1 MTEEIMNWHGS
12 MLTILTVML
21 PVAALAQ
28 TADPTVFDAKYAGYY
43 QQDTETLHF
52 FRQRDHYYA
61 QGTGQPPV
69 ELKADNP
76 TQFSAAP
83 GTLTFEMNV
92 AGQVTDVIL
101 QNRNGRSVLPRID
114 TATAEAIEAQQKQA
128 ASRTMPNPGTEDALK
143 RQIVA
148 FEKGMPDY
156 DGLAEPILSKVHSDP
171 LAVTAIIAKL
181 GPLHSLRFKSAMASG
196 ADVFEVTFEYGGMEW
211 VVSPL
216 TPDGKISHFA
226 FKPPGAG

>member
-1 MTEEIMNWHGS
+1 MTEETMNWHGS

-43 QQDTETLHF
+43 RQDTEILHF
-52 FRQRDHYYA
+52 FRQGDHYYA

-69 ELKADNP
+69 ELKADSP

-83 GTLTFEMNV
+83 GTLTFEMD
-92 AGQVTDVIL
+92 AASEVTDVIL
-101 QNRNGRSVLPRID
+101 QNRRGKSVLPRID
-114 TATAEAIEAQQKQA
+114 AVTAKSIEAQQLQA
-128 ASRTMPNPGTEDALK
+128 ASRTTPNPGTEQALK
-143 RQIVA
+143 RQIIA

-156 DGLAEPILSKVHSDP
+156 DGLAEPILSKVRSDS
-171 LAVTAIIAKL
+171 LEVTAIIVKL
-181 GPLHSLRFKSAMASG
+181 GPLRSLRFKSAMASG
-196 ADVFEVTFEYGGMEW
+196 ADVFEATFEGGKMEW

-216 TPDGKISHFA
+216 TDDGKISHFA
-226 FKPPGAG
+226 FKPPGEQ